1 MEQSG
6 LPVSRRTMFIASGLG
21 TVAAAA
27 IASLPASADIS
38 TLEKS
43 NSQLVKD
50 FCAAWGDDSP
60 DAEKIVEQFMT
71 DDCVVRFGETVAPVS
86 GHTATLGLFNTF
98 LGNGERYELKILET
112 FARGPIVVNSR
123 IDSTIKDSRRA
134 NPTRVVGV
142 FVIKDGKIK
151 EWSDYV

>member
-6 LPVSRRTMFIASGLG
+6 LPVTRRTLFIAGGLG
-21 TVAAAA
+21 TAA
-27 IASLPASADIS
+27 IALASMPAAADQS

-43 NSQLVKD
+43 NAQLVKD

-60 DAEKIVEQFMT
+60 DAEKIVNQFMA
-71 DDCVVRFGETVAPVS
+71 DDCVVRFGESVAPVS
-86 GHTATLGLFNTF
+86 GHPATIGLFDTF

-112 FARGPIVVNSR
+112 FARGPIVMNSR
-123 IDSTIKDSRRA
+123 IDSTIKDSRKA
-134 NPTRVVGV
+134 NPTKVIGV

-151 EWSDYV
+151 EWSDYA